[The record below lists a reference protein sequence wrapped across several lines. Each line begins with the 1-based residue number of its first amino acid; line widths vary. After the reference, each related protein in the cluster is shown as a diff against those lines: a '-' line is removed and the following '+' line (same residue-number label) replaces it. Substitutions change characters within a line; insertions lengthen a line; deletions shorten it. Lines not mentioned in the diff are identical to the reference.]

1 MLFLLCCLS
10 TPCQGLSHFIHHTW
24 HAGHSTTSDGS
35 VVTAATTTARAG
47 ATVLCRL
54 LHTIYNIC
62 LIIQARKYQQ
72 SQTFNHFCVVGSNL
86 CCFYHH
92 WINCTIKG
100 NISSTVPQLN
110 LRERQREREDRKL
123 TLLYA
128 VGFKKTGQ
136 LRSLLTACRGMVA
149 VLIIIF
155 FECPV
160 HLIKNVKGLMGP
172 KFA

>member
-1 MLFLLCCLS
+1 MLLLLCRLS

-24 HAGHSTTSDGS
+24 HAGHSATSDGS
-35 VVTAATTTARAG
+35 IVTAATTTARAG

-54 LHTIYNIC
+54 LQTIYNIC

-72 SQTFNHFCVVGSNL
+72 SWTFNHLCVVGSNL
-86 CCFYHH
+86 CRFYHH
-92 WINCTIKG
+92 QINCKITG
-100 NISSTVPQLN
+100 NISSAVPQLN
-110 LRERQREREDRKL
+110 FRERVREDRKL

-128 VGFKKTGQ
+128 MGFKTTGQ
-136 LRSLLTACRGMVA
+136 LRSLPTACRGMVA

-155 FECPV
+155 FERPV
-160 HLIKNVKGLMGP
+160 HLIKNAKGLMGP